1 MGRVES
7 ELGNLHVSF
16 ALYLDKYY
24 FGYMDVKRVVYDRRH
39 RIRTEQRLRSAL
51 KEGVIFMSLALLT
64 PWQQLLWLV
73 CAVILIVPVV
83 VAGVNAVLRGY
94 FRAKEEHTGRMA
106 KAVANAINQIAKE
119 ANGKLDEVLKK
130 IKEGQGLEEIKGI
143 KETRVE
149 EKKE

>member
-1 MGRVES
+1 
-7 ELGNLHVSF
+7 
-16 ALYLDKYY
+16 
-24 FGYMDVKRVVYDRRH
+24 
-39 RIRTEQRLRSAL
+39 
-51 KEGVIFMSLALLT
+51 MSLALLS

-83 VAGVNAVLRGY
+83 AAGVNAVLRGY

-106 KAVANAINQIAKE
+106 KAVANAINQVAKE

-130 IKEGQGLEEIKGI
+130 IKEVQDG
-143 KETRVE
+143 